1 MAMKIQPTV
10 VMIQD
15 LDDVSEVLAAMADA
29 ARKGRGWVNVQS
41 EPVDETEVPPT
52 SALTQFFRRNTPDL
66 ALGTWTP
73 PDPQR
78 PGSPQSLGVQHRLG
92 AKLLPLFDDF
102 GIERPDTWRR
112 LQDSP
117 RRGLVVE
124 VPADHPHDEALR
136 WLLRVIR
143 SATPVATTGRYRVVL
158 NRSTT
163 T

>member
-1 MAMKIQPTV
+1 
-10 VMIQD
+10 MIQD
-15 LDDVSEVLAAMADA
+15 LDEVAEVLASMEAA
-29 ARKGRGWVNVQS
+29 ARTGRGWVNVQA
-41 EPVDETEVPPT
+41 ELGRRDRGAPHLGPD
-52 SALTQFFRRNTPDL
+52 ALLPAQHPRR
-66 ALGTWTP
+66 
-73 PDPQR
+73 R
-78 PGSPQSLGVQHRLG
+78 PGHLDAARPAAPRLAADLGVQHRLG

-124 VPADHPHDEALR
+124 VPADDPHDEVLR

-143 SATPVATTGRYRVVL
+143 SATPLATTGGYRVVL

-163 T
+163 TDT